1 MRVHVLTSL
10 FPSREAPFEGIFAAR
25 KWSEFAARGHDVR
38 VVAPVPWAPRVLAP
52 LLGPARARAARTERR
67 GASLGVEA
75 VRPRYLHVPKRGAGN
90 ARSFARVGA
99 PRVLEGAPDAVVID
113 YAWPGA
119 AAVEEVLRA
128 GVPCVVNGR
137 GSDVL
142 QVQGLPSL
150 RAELAGGLARASA
163 LTAVSQDLLDAMVA
177 LSLEAGGAAETPA
190 VLTPNGVDGDRF
202 APGDRVE
209 ARGRL
214 GQATDGELV
223 LVVGHLIERKDPL
236 LALRAFVHAARPGGR
251 LVFVG
256 RGPLEGA
263 VAAEAERHGVDVQLV
278 GERPP
283 EELADWY
290 RAADLMLLTSSR
302 EGRPNVVLEALSC
315 GCPVVATDAGGTAEV
330 LPDHG
335 RMLVIDRDPGTVA
348 AKLTGL
354 LDAPPAPDTLRASV
368 AELSWGASIDALEG
382 LLSSL
387 IEARRSTGTASDEA
401 DTTR

>member
-1 MRVHVLTSL
+1 M
-10 FPSREAPFEGIFAAR
+10 
-25 KWSEFAARGHDVR
+25 
-38 VVAPVPWAPRVLAP
+38 
-52 LLGPARARAARTERR
+52 
-67 GASLGVEA
+67 
-75 VRPRYLHVPKRGAGN
+75 
-90 ARSFARVGA
+90 
-99 PRVLEGAPDAVVID
+99 
-113 YAWPGA
+113 
-119 AAVEEVLRA
+119 
-128 GVPCVVNGR
+128 
-137 GSDVL
+137 
-142 QVQGLPSL
+142 
-150 RAELAGGLARASA
+150 
-163 LTAVSQDLLDAMVA
+163 
-177 LSLEAGGAAETPA
+177 
-190 VLTPNGVDGDRF
+190 
-202 APGDRVE
+202 
-209 ARGRL
+209 
-214 GQATDGELV
+214 
-223 LVVGHLIERKDPL
+223 
-236 LALRAFVHAARPGGR
+236 
-251 LVFVG
+251 G
-256 RGPLEGA
+256 RGPLEEA

-315 GCPVVATDAGGTAEV
+315 GCPVVATDVGGTAEV

-335 RMLVIDRDPGTVA
+335 RMLAINRDPGAVA